1 MPSAMVAIILG
12 ASEWPRSRA
21 RWQGAPAFGNSAA
34 DFKSYLK
41 DVDGLHLQDDAVL
54 DLFDDPRSADD
65 IDDAID
71 RFLTERRAAGAL
83 NDVLLYFTG
92 HGAFAEDRR
101 YCLAIRATRVDA
113 LGQSG
118 YRVASLA
125 RTINRNMRVGR
136 RFVILDACFAAAAEA
151 DFIAQSD
158 AATRLE
164 EQTMSALADA
174 GTALLCAT
182 SSTDVALAPR
192 AGVHTMFS
200 GALLQALREG
210 SPSGGQR
217 LSFDDLRNLV
227 AQRIEQSYREEAV
240 IPEIHVPDQRRG
252 DISRI
257 ALFPNPRFAALPSS
271 GDDQR
276 RKSLRRRRPA
286 QRLDS
291 PKIDEG
297 VSRRTILAAAA
308 IGVPGVAVF
317 MMVGRSRR
325 DPPSEQD
332 KQLKEN
338 PPAASGTND
347 EPGGGGPT
355 GATEVTAI
363 AAPPPATPV
372 SSTLPHKDA
381 LVQAKQREC
390 ADIRAKIVQSQSIGD
405 NNPGLVARLKELRC
419 H

>member
-21 RWQGAPAFGNSAA
+21 RWQGAAAFRNSAA
-34 DFKSYLK
+34 DFKSYLQ
-41 DVDGLHLQDDAVL
+41 DVDGLHLHDDAVL

-71 RFLTERRAAGAL
+71 RFLTQRRAAGAL
-83 NDVLLYFTG
+83 DDVLLYFTG

-158 AATRLE
+158 VATRLE
-164 EQTMSALADA
+164 EQAMSALADA

-210 SPSGGQR
+210 SPSGGKR

-227 AQRIEQSYREEAV
+227 AQRIEQSYRDEAV

-257 ALFPNPRFAALPSS
+257 ALFPNPRFAATPLS
-271 GDDQR
+271 GDHE
-276 RKSLRRRRPA
+276 RKSPRRRRPA
-286 QRLDS
+286 GGGAPL
-291 PKIDEG
+291 KVDEG

-325 DPPSEQD
+325 DPPPRQD
-332 KQLKEN
+332 ELLEN
-338 PPAASGTND
+338 GPPAASAAS
-347 EPGGGGPT
+347 GGSGRGGPAF
-355 GATEVTAI
+355 ATDLAAV
-363 AAPPPATPV
+363 AAPGPVPPA
-372 SSTLPHKDA
+372 SSTTGQEGA
-381 LVQAKQREC
+381 SIQAKRKREC
-390 ADIRAKIVQSQSIGD
+390 EDLRAKIAMSQSLGD
-405 NNPGLVARLKELRC
+405 DNPGLVARYKARC
-419 H
+419 P

>member
-1 MPSAMVAIILG
+1 M
-12 ASEWPRSRA
+12 
-21 RWQGAPAFGNSAA
+21 
-34 DFKSYLK
+34 

-71 RFLTERRAAGAL
+71 RFLAERRAAGEL
-83 NDVLLYFTG
+83 DDVLLYFTG

-158 AATRLE
+158 VATRLE
-164 EQTMSALADA
+164 EQAMSALADA

-210 SPSGGQR
+210 SPSGGKR

-227 AQRIEQSYREEAV
+227 AQRIEQSYRDEAV

-257 ALFPNPRFAALPSS
+257 ALFPNPRFAAVPSS
-271 GDDQR
+271 DEQ
-276 RKSLRRRRPA
+276 KHNSPRRRRPA
-286 QRLDS
+286 QGTGRL
-291 PKIDEG
+291 KVDEG
-297 VSRRTILAAAA
+297 VSRRAILAAAA
-308 IGVPGVAVF
+308 IGLPGVAVF
-317 MMVGRSRR
+317 MMVGRGRR
-325 DPPSEQD
+325 EPSPRQD
-332 KQLKEN
+332 ELLKDE
-338 PPAASGTND
+338 PPAASAAS
-347 EPGGGGPT
+347 GGSGFK
-355 GATEVTAI
+355 TEFAAAA
-363 AAPPPATPV
+363 AAPPVSPA

-381 LVQAKQREC
+381 SIQARQKEC
-390 ADIRAKIVQSQSIGD
+390 ADLRAKIAVSQSLGD
-405 NNPGLVARLKELRC
+405 NNPGLVARYNARC
-419 H
+419 P